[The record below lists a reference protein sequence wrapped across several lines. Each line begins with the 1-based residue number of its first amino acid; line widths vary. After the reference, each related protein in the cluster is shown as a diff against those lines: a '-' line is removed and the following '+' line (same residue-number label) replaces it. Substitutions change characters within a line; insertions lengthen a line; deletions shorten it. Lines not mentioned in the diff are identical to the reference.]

1 MHAFIP
7 LAAPAAAGF
16 AAALAAGIAIVF
28 TKRWHGVLS
37 YDDRTGPQ
45 KFHDAPTPRIGGL
58 AVFAGAC
65 AAALASPPPLRDL
78 LWVTIACGGIAM
90 AAGLAED
97 VTRNFGVFPRLAA
110 TVAAGL
116 AFCLW
121 SGYVVAEVG
130 VPVVNEA
137 LAAFPIAALVFTAF
151 GIGGVAHAVNIIDG
165 FHGLATGTAIV
176 ALFAFAGVSL
186 NAGDA
191 PLASFCLVLAA
202 VLLGFLPVNFP
213 GGHVFLGD
221 GGAYLLGFLLAAVA
235 VMVPVRN
242 PEVSA
247 WVGVV
252 VVAYPLL
259 EVAFSVARKV
269 RRDRSPYQPDGLHLH
284 MLVYRR
290 YGKRLARAAG
300 DDRLANPATGVLM
313 WGGALAG
320 SAAVV
325 VAPND
330 REWSLVAFALLA
342 ALYALAY
349 RKVARVRK

>member
-1 MHAFIP
+1 MSV
-7 LAAPAAAGF
+7 AAPAALGF
-16 AAALAAGIAIVF
+16 ATALAVGLAISL
-28 TKRWHGVLS
+28 TRRWHGALS

-58 AVFAGAC
+58 AVYAGAC
-65 AAALASPPPLRDL
+65 AAALASPPPLCDL
-78 LWVTIACGGIAM
+78 LWMTVACGGIAL

-97 VTRNFGVFPRLAA
+97 ITGSFGVFPRLAA
-110 TVAAGL
+110 TVAAGV

-121 SGYVVAEVG
+121 SGYTVAEVG
-130 VPVVNEA
+130 VPVLNEA
-137 LAAFPIAALVFTAF
+137 LAALPAAALVFTAF

-165 FHGLATGTAIV
+165 FHGLATGTAVV

-186 NAGDA
+186 GAGDA

-221 GGAYLLGFLLAAVA
+221 GGAYLVGFLLAAVA

-242 PEVSA
+242 PEASA
-247 WVGVV
+247 WASAVV
-252 VVAYPLL
+252 LAYPLL
-259 EVAFSVARKV
+259 EVAFSVTRKV
-269 RRDRSPYQPDGLHLH
+269 RRDRSPYRPDGLHLH

-325 VAPND
+325 IAPNT
-330 REWSLVAFALLA
+330 REWSLAAFLLLA

-349 RKVARVRK
+349 RKAARVRK